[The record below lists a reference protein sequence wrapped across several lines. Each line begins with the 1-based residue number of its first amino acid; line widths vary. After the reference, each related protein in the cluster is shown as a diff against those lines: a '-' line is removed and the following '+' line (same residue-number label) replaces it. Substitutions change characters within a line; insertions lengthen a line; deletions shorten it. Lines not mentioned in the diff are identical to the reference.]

1 MAQLKKYYLL
11 KGRRHIRIMRQD
23 RHSVLQCI
31 DHLTRSFGSRKD
43 TKGVTL
49 GVSQKTEIQDAVL
62 VCGCLKGGLRAQVR

>member
-1 MAQLKKYYLL
+1 MPHSKKYYLL

-23 RHSVLQCI
+23 RYSGLQYI

-49 GVSQKTEIQDAVL
+49 SVSQKTDIQDA